1 MITPMKVLI
10 VEDEIPAQVQLER
23 LIGACYPDF
32 EIAGKITSV
41 KSAVEWLAAQT
52 ADLIFMDVELSDGV
66 CFEIFNQVEVTAQVI
81 ITTAYDNYAVKAFK
95 VDSVDYLLKPFNKD
109 DFTHAVEKF
118 LKQKQAAPV
127 IDVASLKQFFEAQT
141 IYKQRFTVKLGDR
154 IIVLNIA
161 DIAYFCAEEKATF
174 MVTHENKRYLSDFS
188 LDTIEEQLNPKEF
201 FRLTRGC
208 IANIKAI
215 GTIAKYSNSRL
226 KVLLQPS
233 YNENILV
240 SRVRIPSFLTWLEGK

>member
-1 MITPMKVLI
+1 MKILI

-23 LIGACYPDF
+23 LIRTCYPDF

-41 KSAVEWLAAQT
+41 KAAVEWLAAQT

-66 CFEIFNQVEVTAQVI
+66 CFEIFNQVKVSAQVI

-95 VDSVDYLLKPFNKD
+95 VNSVDYLLKPINAA
-109 DFTHAVEKF
+109 DFTAAVAKF
-118 LKQKQAAPV
+118 LKQKQAAVPF
-127 IDVASLKQFFEAQT
+127 DVESLKQLIVPQAK
-141 IYKQRFTVKLGDR
+141 YKQRFTVRIGER
-154 IIVLNIA
+154 IIVLNVA

-174 MVTHENKRYLSDFS
+174 MVTHENKKYLSDFS

-226 KVLLQPS
+226 KVLLQPA
-233 YNENILV
+233 YTENILV
-240 SRVRIPSFLTWLEGK
+240 SRVRIPLFLDWLEGK